1 MFCKS
6 LFVLLYFFL
15 WPLCCL
21 FFFDILILII
31 PLVSSN
37 SSSYIW
43 FRSPLSSLCHSN
55 SEAQSYIS
63 YIVAVSY
70 VTILWQIQTFP
81 HSRLIIGFV
90 TRLTRRVPIME
101 QELSTLLEHPSS
113 PSHIVGL
120 CCSIFMLCFVYHCLS
135 FRRLSF
141 SHCILCSFSIY
152 GFWLPLSYLHIL
164 HTYDPPLS
172 TIFQLYRGDNLYLL
186 RKSVYTG
193 KTKDF
198 QQFADKFTGD

>member
-21 FFFDILILII
+21 FFFDILILIT

-55 SEAQSYIS
+55 SETQSYIS
-63 YIVAVSY
+63 YIMVVSY
-70 VTILWQIQTFP
+70 ATILWQIRTFP
-81 HSRLIIGFV
+81 HSQFIIGFV
-90 TRLTRRVPIME
+90 TRLTRRVPITK
-101 QELSTLLEHPSS
+101 QELSTLLEHPSL

-120 CCSIFMLCFVYHCLS
+120 YCSIFMLCFVDHCLS
-135 FRRLSF
+135 FHRLSF
-141 SHCILCSFSIY
+141 SHCILCPFSIY
-152 GFWLPLSYLHIL
+152 GFWLPLSYLQML
-164 HTYDPPLS
+164 YTYDPPLS
-172 TIFQLYRGDNLYLL
+172 TIFHLYH
-186 RKSVYTG
+186 KG
-193 KTKDF
+193 KIY
-198 QQFADKFTGD
+198 

>member
-55 SEAQSYIS
+55 FEAQSYIS

-70 VTILWQIQTFP
+70 VTILWQIRTFP

-113 PSHIVGL
+113 PSHIVGFVLLNL
-120 CCSIFMLCFVYHCLS
+120 CVVFVDHCLS
-135 FRRLSF
+135 FRRWSF
-141 SHCILCSFSIY
+141 NVVFLFNLRLLITPFQSSHFACI
-152 GFWLPLSYLHIL
+152 W
-164 HTYDPPLS
+164 S
-172 TIFQLYRGDNLYLL
+172 TTFNNI
-186 RKSVYTG
+186 SVIS
-193 KTKDF
+193 
-198 QQFADKFTGD
+198 